1 MQDHLEAEMIFFA
14 HNLEEGLRHAE
25 LRHQFSANALRNLA
39 LPVAELD
46 PKAPFD
52 PNNSGG

>member
-1 MQDHLEAEMIFFA
+1 MIFFA